1 MTKREAVWAGG
12 HSWHFFS
19 YFYIFS
25 VAILGIFPI
34 FYIFQLCACSFQIEI
49 ATGLGFGSYYELP
62 VLSCGL

>member
-1 MTKREAVWAGG
+1 MDILGI
-12 HSWHFFS
+12 FFLFL
-19 YFYIFS
+19 YFFS